1 MPKIV
6 RKVLHLSLMILVVL
20 GLWGA
25 LNVSFNTLTGKLPCP
40 DVIGVPICYLVSVGY
55 FLMLLSSLFSASKIT
70 NKLFYSGWGLVFV
83 IALFGVISEIA
94 IGGICPRSEHG
105 IPLCYL
111 SLALCL
117 VIVGLYIV
125 NDRFKESRVKN

>member
-25 LNVSFNTLTGKLPCP
+25 LNVSFNTLTGKPPCP
-40 DVIGVPICYLVSVGY
+40 DVNGVPICYLVSVGY

-70 NKLFYSGWGLVFV
+70 NKLFYSGWRLVFV
-83 IALFGVISEIA
+83 IALFGAASEIA
-94 IGGICPRSEHG
+94 IGGICPRSEHE